1 MMLRFLKKYKYVMTI
16 FLFMLIIFYIVF
28 VKVNLKS
35 KEKNLVDN
43 QVVINEVEKVEVD
56 LKDDL
61 VYVDIKGAVKKPG
74 VYKINSDKKII
85 DVITIAGGLMENAN
99 TDNINLSKK
108 VTDEMVIII
117 YTDEEVKNSN
127 IVDTVIK
134 VIDKECVCPNIQND
148 GCINTEINDSITNV
162 NKTININT
170 ATLEELMSINGL
182 GEAKAKAIIKY
193 REENGY
199 FKIIDDLLNVSG
211 IGEALFEK
219 IKEYITTQNITI
231 VLET

>member
-1 MMLRFLKKYKYVMTI
+1 MLRFLKKYKYVMTI

-85 DVITIAGGLMENAN
+85 DVITIAGGLMENTN

-162 NKTININT
+162 NNIININT

-219 IKEYITTQNITI
+219 IKEYITT
-231 VLET
+231 

>member
-1 MMLRFLKKYKYVMTI
+1 MLRFLKKYKYVITI

-74 VYKINSDKKII
+74 VYEINSDKKII
-85 DVITIAGGLMENAN
+85 DVITMAGGLMENAN

-117 YTDEEVKNSN
+117 YTNEEVKNSN

-134 VIDKECVCPNIQND
+134 VIDKECACP
-148 GCINTEINDSITNV
+148 
-162 NKTININT
+162 TI
-170 ATLEELMSINGL
+170 
-182 GEAKAKAIIKY
+182 
-193 REENGY
+193 
-199 FKIIDDLLNVSG
+199 
-211 IGEALFEK
+211 
-219 IKEYITTQNITI
+219 
-231 VLET
+231 

>member
-1 MMLRFLKKYKYVMTI
+1 MLRFLKKYKYVITI

-108 VTDEMVIII
+108 LTDEMVIII
-117 YTDEEVKNSN
+117 YTDDEVKNSN

-219 IKEYITTQNITI
+219 IKEYITT
-231 VLET
+231 

>member
-1 MMLRFLKKYKYVMTI
+1 MLRFLKKYKYIITI

-85 DVITIAGGLMENAN
+85 DVITMAGGLMENAN

-117 YTDEEVKNSN
+117 YTNEEVKNSN

-219 IKEYITTQNITI
+219 IKEYITT
-231 VLET
+231 

>member
-1 MMLRFLKKYKYVMTI
+1 MLRFLKKYKYVITI

-162 NKTININT
+162 NNIININT
-170 ATLEELMSINGL
+170 ASLEELMSINGL

-219 IKEYITTQNITI
+219 IKEYITT
-231 VLET
+231 

>member
-1 MMLRFLKKYKYVMTI
+1 MLRFLKKYKYVITI
-16 FLFMLIIFYIVF
+16 FLFMLIIFYIIF

-85 DVITIAGGLMENAN
+85 DVITMAGGLMENAN
-99 TDNINLSKK
+99 TDNINLSRK

-134 VIDKECVCPNIQND
+134 VVDKECVCPNIQND

-219 IKEYITTQNITI
+219 FKEYITT
-231 VLET
+231 

>member
-1 MMLRFLKKYKYVMTI
+1 MLRFLKKYKYVITI

-43 QVVINEVEKVEVD
+43 QVVINEVEKIEVD

-219 IKEYITTQNITI
+219 IKEYITT
-231 VLET
+231 

>member
-1 MMLRFLKKYKYVMTI
+1 MLRFLKKYKYVITI

-85 DVITIAGGLMENAN
+85 DVITMAGGLMENAN

-117 YTDEEVKNSN
+117 YTNEEVKNSN

-211 IGEALFEK
+211 IGEALLEK
-219 IKEYITTQNITI
+219 IKEYITT
-231 VLET
+231 

>member
-1 MMLRFLKKYKYVMTI
+1 MLRFLKKYKYVITI

-85 DVITIAGGLMENAN
+85 DVINMAGGLMENAN

-117 YTDEEVKNSN
+117 YTNEEVKNSN

-219 IKEYITTQNITI
+219 IKEYITT
-231 VLET
+231 

>member
-1 MMLRFLKKYKYVMTI
+1 MLRFLKKYKYVITI

-85 DVITIAGGLMENAN
+85 DVITIAGGLMENAS

-117 YTDEEVKNSN
+117 YTNEEVKNSN

-148 GCINTEINDSITNV
+148 VVLIR
-162 NKTININT
+162 K
-170 ATLEELMSINGL
+170 LMIRL
-182 GEAKAKAIIKY
+182 RMLI
-193 REENGY
+193 R
-199 FKIIDDLLNVSG
+199 LL
-211 IGEALFEK
+211 I
-219 IKEYITTQNITI
+219 
-231 VLET
+231 

>member
-1 MMLRFLKKYKYVMTI
+1 MLRFLKKYKYVITI

-56 LKDDL
+56 LKDAL

-85 DVITIAGGLMENAN
+85 DVITMAGGLMENAN

-219 IKEYITTQNITI
+219 IKEYITT
-231 VLET
+231 

>member
-1 MMLRFLKKYKYVMTI
+1 MMLRFLKKYKYVITI
-16 FLFMLIIFYIVF
+16 FLFMLIIFYIIF

-85 DVITIAGGLMENAN
+85 DVITMAGGLMENAN
-99 TDNINLSKK
+99 TDNINLSRK

-117 YTDEEVKNSN
+117 YTNEEVKNSN

-134 VIDKECVCPNIQND
+134 VVDKECVCPNIQND

-219 IKEYITTQNITI
+219 FKEYITTQIF
-231 VLET
+231 V

>member
-1 MMLRFLKKYKYVMTI
+1 MLRFLKKYKYVITI

-193 REENGY
+193 REEKGY

-219 IKEYITTQNITI
+219 IKEYITT
-231 VLET
+231 

>member
-1 MMLRFLKKYKYVMTI
+1 MLRLLKKYKYVITI
-16 FLFMLIIFYIVF
+16 FLFMLIIFYIIF

-85 DVITIAGGLMENAN
+85 DVITMAGGLMENAN
-99 TDNINLSKK
+99 TDNINLSRK

-117 YTDEEVKNSN
+117 YTNEEVKNSN

-134 VIDKECVCPNIQND
+134 VVDKECVCPNIQND

-219 IKEYITTQNITI
+219 FKEYITT
-231 VLET
+231 

>member
-1 MMLRFLKKYKYVMTI
+1 MLRFLKKYKYVITI

-85 DVITIAGGLMENAN
+85 DVITMAGGLMENAN

-162 NKTININT
+162 NNIININT
-170 ATLEELMSINGL
+170 ASLEELMSINGL

-219 IKEYITTQNITI
+219 IKEYITT
-231 VLET
+231 

>member
-1 MMLRFLKKYKYVMTI
+1 MLRFLKKYKYVITI
-16 FLFMLIIFYIVF
+16 FLFMLIIFYIIF

-219 IKEYITTQNITI
+219 IKEYITT
-231 VLET
+231 

>member
-1 MMLRFLKKYKYVMTI
+1 
-16 FLFMLIIFYIVF
+16 
-28 VKVNLKS
+28 
-35 KEKNLVDN
+35 
-43 QVVINEVEKVEVD
+43 
-56 LKDDL
+56 
-61 VYVDIKGAVKKPG
+61 
-74 VYKINSDKKII
+74 
-85 DVITIAGGLMENAN
+85 
-99 TDNINLSKK
+99 
-108 VTDEMVIII
+108 MVIII
-117 YTDEEVKNSN
+117 YTNEEVKNSN

-170 ATLEELMSINGL
+170 ATLDELMSINGL

-219 IKEYITTQNITI
+219 IKEYITT
-231 VLET
+231 

>member
-1 MMLRFLKKYKYVMTI
+1 MLRFLKKYKYVITI

-28 VKVNLKS
+28 IKVNLKS

-85 DVITIAGGLMENAN
+85 DVITMAGGLMENAN

-127 IVDTVIK
+127 VVDTVIK

-219 IKEYITTQNITI
+219 IKEYITT
-231 VLET
+231 

>member
-1 MMLRFLKKYKYVMTI
+1 MMLRFLKKYKYVITI

-85 DVITIAGGLMENAN
+85 DVITMAGGLMENAN

-117 YTDEEVKNSN
+117 YTNEEVKNSN

-162 NKTININT
+162 NNIININT

-219 IKEYITTQNITI
+219 IKEYITTQIF
-231 VLET
+231 V

>member
-1 MMLRFLKKYKYVMTI
+1 MLRFLKKYKYVMTI

-85 DVITIAGGLMENAN
+85 DVITMAGGLMENAN

-117 YTDEEVKNSN
+117 YTNEEVKNSN

-170 ATLEELMSINGL
+170 ATLDELMSINGL

-219 IKEYITTQNITI
+219 IKEYITT
-231 VLET
+231 

>member
-1 MMLRFLKKYKYVMTI
+1 MLRFLKKYKYVMTI

-85 DVITIAGGLMENAN
+85 DVITMAGGLMENAN

-117 YTDEEVKNSN
+117 YTNEEVKNSN

-219 IKEYITTQNITI
+219 IKEYITT
-231 VLET
+231 

>member
-1 MMLRFLKKYKYVMTI
+1 MLRFLKKYKYVITI

-74 VYKINSDKKII
+74 VYEINSDKKII
-85 DVITIAGGLMENAN
+85 DVITMAGGLMENAN

-219 IKEYITTQNITI
+219 IKEYITT
-231 VLET
+231 

>member
-1 MMLRFLKKYKYVMTI
+1 MLRFLKKYKYVITI

-99 TDNINLSKK
+99 TDNINLSRK

-117 YTDEEVKNSN
+117 YTNEEVKNSN

-134 VIDKECVCPNIQND
+134 VVDKECVCPNIQND

-219 IKEYITTQNITI
+219 FKEYITT
-231 VLET
+231 

>member
-1 MMLRFLKKYKYVMTI
+1 MLKFLKKYKYVMTI

-85 DVITIAGGLMENAN
+85 DVITMAGGLMENAN

-117 YTDEEVKNSN
+117 YTNEEVKNSN

-219 IKEYITTQNITI
+219 IKEYITT
-231 VLET
+231 

>member
-1 MMLRFLKKYKYVMTI
+1 MLRFLKKYKYVITI
-16 FLFMLIIFYIVF
+16 FLFMLIIFYIIF

-85 DVITIAGGLMENAN
+85 DVITMAGGLMENAN

-211 IGEALFEK
+211 IGEVLFEK
-219 IKEYITTQNITI
+219 IKEYITT
-231 VLET
+231 

>member
-1 MMLRFLKKYKYVMTI
+1 MLRFLKKYKYVMTI

-162 NKTININT
+162 NNIININT

-211 IGEALFEK
+211 IGESSFEK
-219 IKEYITTQNITI
+219 IKEYITT
-231 VLET
+231 

>member
-1 MMLRFLKKYKYVMTI
+1 MLRFLKKYKYVITI

-117 YTDEEVKNSN
+117 YTDDEVKNSN

-162 NKTININT
+162 NNIININT

-219 IKEYITTQNITI
+219 IKEYITT
-231 VLET
+231 

>member
-1 MMLRFLKKYKYVMTI
+1 MLRFLKKYKYVITI

-28 VKVNLKS
+28 IKVNLKS

-85 DVITIAGGLMENAN
+85 DVITMAGGLMENAN

-117 YTDEEVKNSN
+117 YTNEEVKNSN

-219 IKEYITTQNITI
+219 IKEYITT
-231 VLET
+231 

>member
-1 MMLRFLKKYKYVMTI
+1 MLRFLKKYKYVITI
-16 FLFMLIIFYIVF
+16 FLFMLIIFYIIF

-56 LKDDL
+56 LKDNL

-85 DVITIAGGLMENAN
+85 DVITMAGGLMENAN
-99 TDNINLSKK
+99 TDNINLSRK

-117 YTDEEVKNSN
+117 YTNEEVKNSN

-134 VIDKECVCPNIQND
+134 VVDKECVCPNIQND

-219 IKEYITTQNITI
+219 FKEYITT
-231 VLET
+231 

>member
-1 MMLRFLKKYKYVMTI
+1 MLRFLKKYKYVITI
-16 FLFMLIIFYIVF
+16 FLFMLIIFYIIF

-85 DVITIAGGLMENAN
+85 DVITMAGGLMENAN
-99 TDNINLSKK
+99 TDNINLSRK

-117 YTDEEVKNSN
+117 YTNEEVKNSN

-134 VIDKECVCPNIQND
+134 VVDKECVCPNIQND

-219 IKEYITTQNITI
+219 IKEYITT
-231 VLET
+231 

>member
-1 MMLRFLKKYKYVMTI
+1 MLRFLKKYKYVITI
-16 FLFMLIIFYIVF
+16 FLFMLIIFYIIF

-85 DVITIAGGLMENAN
+85 DVITMAGGVMENAN
-99 TDNINLSKK
+99 TDNINLSRK

-117 YTDEEVKNSN
+117 YTNEEVKNSN

-134 VIDKECVCPNIQND
+134 VVDKECVCPNIQND

-219 IKEYITTQNITI
+219 FKEYITT
-231 VLET
+231 

>member
-1 MMLRFLKKYKYVMTI
+1 MLRFLKKYKYVITI
-16 FLFMLIIFYIVF
+16 FLFMLIIFYIIF

-117 YTDEEVKNSN
+117 YTNEEVKNSN

-134 VIDKECVCPNIQND
+134 VVDKECVCPNIQND

-219 IKEYITTQNITI
+219 IKEYITT
-231 VLET
+231 

>member
-1 MMLRFLKKYKYVMTI
+1 MLRFLKKYKYVITI

-85 DVITIAGGLMENAN
+85 DVIAIAGGLMENAN

-170 ATLEELMSINGL
+170 ATLDELMSINGL
-182 GEAKAKAIIKY
+182 GEVKAKAIIKY

-219 IKEYITTQNITI
+219 IKEYITT
-231 VLET
+231 

>member
-1 MMLRFLKKYKYVMTI
+1 MLRFLKKYKYVITI

-85 DVITIAGGLMENAN
+85 DVITMAGGLMENAN
-99 TDNINLSKK
+99 TDNINLSRK

-117 YTDEEVKNSN
+117 YTNEEVKNSN

-134 VIDKECVCPNIQND
+134 VVDKECVCPNIQND

-219 IKEYITTQNITI
+219 FKEYITT
-231 VLET
+231 

>member
-1 MMLRFLKKYKYVMTI
+1 MLRFLKKYKYVITI

-85 DVITIAGGLMENAN
+85 DVITMAGGLMENAN

-170 ATLEELMSINGL
+170 ATLDELMSINGL

-219 IKEYITTQNITI
+219 IKEYITT
-231 VLET
+231 

>member
-1 MMLRFLKKYKYVMTI
+1 MLRFLKKYKYVITI

-85 DVITIAGGLMENAN
+85 DVITMAGGLMENAN

-117 YTDEEVKNSN
+117 YTNEEVKNSN

-162 NKTININT
+162 NKAININT

-219 IKEYITTQNITI
+219 IKEYITT
-231 VLET
+231 

>member
-1 MMLRFLKKYKYVMTI
+1 MLRFLKKYKYVITI

-85 DVITIAGGLMENAN
+85 DVITMAGGLMENAN

-108 VTDEMVIII
+108 VSDEMVIII

-219 IKEYITTQNITI
+219 IKEYITT
-231 VLET
+231 

>member
-1 MMLRFLKKYKYVMTI
+1 MLRFLKKYKYVITI

-43 QVVINEVEKVEVD
+43 QVVINEVEKEEVD

-117 YTDEEVKNSN
+117 YTNEEVKNSN

-219 IKEYITTQNITI
+219 IKEYITT
-231 VLET
+231 